1 MPLLRALE
9 KPLWTPRLRLEPMT
23 PALAEAAA
31 SGPVAL
37 ADALNADIPEA
48 WAPAGMRLLAQVR
61 RAGASAAAPIRAV
74 VVHSVDE
81 RVIGDVRFEPALLS
95 EATAEIGYEIITAY
109 RRQGYAAEATRR
121 VIDWLFDEAGAET
134 VIAGCHM
141 RNRASVRTLRKLG
154 FLLDGARR
162 GRAFWWVMTPD
173 IRPR

>member
-1 MPLLRALE
+1 MRALE
-9 KPLWTPRLRLEPMT
+9 KPLWTARLRLEPMT

-48 WAPAGMRLLAQVR
+48 WAPTGLRLLAQVR
-61 RAGASAAAPIRAV
+61 RASAAAPIRAV
-74 VVHSVDE
+74 IVHSGEE
-81 RVIGDVRFEPALLS
+81 RVIGDVRFEPALLAD
-95 EATAEIGYEIITAY
+95 ATVEIGYEIISAY
-109 RRQGYAAEATRR
+109 RRQGYATEATRR
-121 VIDWLFDEAGAET
+121 VIDWLFDEAGVET

-173 IRPR
+173 IRPL